1 MRRVYSFFLP
11 VLWLWV
17 LMLSLTA
24 CGGGSDYVGPTSPTP
39 ESGNLSVGSG
49 VSSVSLLPVELKRF
63 EIMGGRKPYSVVSQN
78 SAIVLASVSDATLTL
93 AAVQSH
99 AVPISVIV
107 SDALNNRISL
117 AVTVSN
123 STGQGQFSFSPERLS
138 LAPGSTASVN
148 LTGGTPP
155 FTAVAA
161 NEALVAVSTAGAVL
175 SVTGLQE
182 TVEVLV
188 RVTDSQGLSRSLPVT
203 VAASVS
209 STPNAPLFS
218 NVPAQLILTPQSSRT
233 YTLGGGLPPYSVT
246 TSQAGVL
253 NPSLRGTALVLQ
265 TGQVGTAQLSVVDAA
280 GTRLLYTVQV
290 QSSLSPLVLSASEF
304 SDKLGAQMTVWVSG
318 GRPPYTVSTTGSV
331 KAGTV
336 QSDNSIAL
344 ELTAVGSGSVTVYDA
359 NLNKVTMTT
368 SAASTALSNTFGLSP
383 ARVTISETL
392 ATDATGTAQAT
403 VIPLRLTKAEPPV
416 SVFSSHPNLLMPTVS
431 GNFVLV
437 STPVKDGKALPPC
450 VDGDVTVTI
459 TVIDSVGQSASSQVM
474 VLNSGSCSTGTAA
487 IR

>member
-1 MRRVYSFFLP
+1 MRRVYSFWWPVWGVL
-11 VLWLWV
+11 VLW
-17 LMLSLTA
+17 LTA

-39 ESGNLSVGSG
+39 ETGNSLSVGG
-49 VSSVSLLPVELKRF
+49 MSSLSLLPVELKRV
-63 EIMGGRKPYSVVSQN
+63 EITGGRKPYSVLSQN
-78 SAIVLASVSDATLTL
+78 SAVVLASVSDATLTV

-99 AVPISVIV
+99 AVPVTVIV
-107 SDALNNRISL
+107 SDAVNNRIAL
-117 AVTVSN
+117 AVTVA
-123 STGQGQFSFSPERLS
+123 STGQGQFGVSPERLS
-138 LAPGSTASVN
+138 LAPGSTASVS

-161 NEALVAVSTAGAVL
+161 NEAQVAVSTAGAAV

-203 VAASVS
+203 VAANVGSA
-209 STPNAPLFS
+209 PNAPLFS
-218 NVPAQLILTPQSSRT
+218 NVPAQLMLPPQSSRT
-233 YTLGGGLPPYSVT
+233 YTIGGGTPPYSVT
-246 TSQAGVL
+246 TSQGGVL

-265 TGQVGTAQLSVVDAA
+265 TGQVGTAQLTVVDAA
-280 GTRLLYTVQV
+280 GARLLYAVQV
-290 QSSLSPLVLSASEF
+290 QSSPSPLALSASEF

-331 KAGTV
+331 RATTV

-344 ELTAVGSGSVTVYDA
+344 ELTAVGSGSVTVFDA
-359 NLNKVTMTT
+359 NLNKVSMTT
-368 SAASTALSNTFGLSP
+368 LAAATALSNVFGLSP

-392 ATDATGTAQAT
+392 ATDTSGVSQAT
-403 VIPLRLTKAEPPV
+403 VIPFRLTKAEPPV
-416 SVFSSHPNLLMPTVS
+416 SVFSSHPNLLMPTVT
-431 GNFVLV
+431 GNFVQV
-437 STPVKDGKALPPC
+437 STPVRDGRAIPPC

-474 VLNSGSCSTGTAA
+474 VLNSGSCSTSTVPTT
-487 IR
+487 R